1 MWLCEHRKD
10 GTLSLADGLVI
21 IKDYKIVSEL
31 SDAQTAKLHLLPRW
45 KWVQQ
50 EEEQQAPAMEAKIE
64 EAPKPRNG
72 EGAPVKIKGK
82 LKWRLSATEVLIQ
95 TT

>member
-21 IKDYKIVSEL
+21 IEDYKIVSEL

-50 EEEQQAPAMEAKIE
+50 EEEQQAPAMEAKTE
-64 EAPKPRNG
+64 EAPKPKKRRGRPRKNQG
-72 EGAPVKIKGK
+72 
-82 LKWRLSATEVLIQ
+82 
-95 TT
+95 